1 MIKYTLKYENLQ
13 LRNTHPNFIIRE
25 TIDNDV
31 IKRCIDLFNSK
42 ITWDNMFDLNEANKR
57 INNGEKL
64 FVGYYENNL
73 VGYCWLK
80 SLNEFEYY
88 IYNVFIGTHLTNRN
102 YGATDLLYLLI
113 KNYTSGVIVAD
124 IDEWNV
130 KSQKVF
136 EKLGFNPT
144 N

>member
-1 MIKYTLKYENLQ
+1 MIKYKLNYEDLIE
-13 LRNTHPNFIIRE
+13 RNIHLDFKIVE
-25 TIDNDV
+25 TADGDV

-88 IYNVFIGTHLTNRN
+88 IYNVFIGIDITNRN

-113 KNYTSGVIVAD
+113 KNHTSGVIVAD